1 MTWQKKARFAI
12 VAFVL
17 VFAAVVFLAMRRRAM
32 APAAPAESPRTDPNT
47 VSETLGPVSF
57 DHFVAGKLDY
67 SIAGKDHKAF
77 EDGRQEL
84 SAVTLTMPDRN
95 GRTIKIT
102 AARADLRTPPGK
114 PRELDRA
121 KFVGQVRLTSSD
133 GITVNAEEGTYE
145 GASGMLTVPG
155 PVTFGKGRMTGSGV
169 GATYDRTRDV
179 LWILDQARVD
189 VAADQH
195 GAGSAQATAGAAGLA
210 RAENYVKLS
219 RAAHIVTEGRTVD
232 SDDATI
238 LLKEDGET
246 IRQMQLRG
254 NSRIVGTGA
263 GSQSMSAR
271 DIDLSYA
278 DDGRTLQS
286 ARLME
291 QGVLELP
298 ASAGSGSRR
307 IAARTIDFSLTAD
320 GTTVSTLNAA
330 GSVVMDLPGEAG
342 ATVKQIRA
350 STLTATGPPN
360 QGVQQLVFGGP
371 VEFHETRAAGRGTS
385 AVDRTARAAR
395 LIVDTKAGLGSI
407 DRADFRGNV
416 HITDGPDV
424 TAGAPRAVYHL
435 ASQQMEL
442 SPSGAEPGPAP
453 FVNDS
458 QVLIEA
464 RTLRFSPDTRRL
476 VGDTDVRST
485 IRARRRGAKNGRGA
499 QPAREARL
507 PSMLAEDEPVTVT
520 ANRVDYDGTAVA
532 KYDGNARLWQE
543 KSKIYADTIEI
554 DDRSGNLTARGNTKT
569 TMLLDDT
576 DPKTKKKTTAETN
589 ATAEVMVYEDAKR
602 LATYTAG
609 PSGRAHIVGAHG
621 DLTADRTELYLRE
634 GGKELERA
642 VSDGNVVVKE
652 GGRTATGGH
661 LVYTAANDTYV
672 MTGKPVEI
680 IEQKS
685 TGCEKTIGAK
695 LTFNRSNE
703 SVRME
708 NDGLQLVDGKS
719 IPCPAESRD

>member
-1 MTWQKKARFAI
+1 M
-12 VAFVL
+12 
-17 VFAAVVFLAMRRRAM
+17 
-32 APAAPAESPRTDPNT
+32 S
-47 VSETLGPVSF
+47 
-57 DHFVAGKLDY
+57 
-67 SIAGKDHKAF
+67 
-77 EDGRQEL
+77 
-84 SAVTLTMPDRN
+84 
-95 GRTIKIT
+95 
-102 AARADLRTPPGK
+102 
-114 PRELDRA
+114 
-121 KFVGQVRLTSSD
+121 
-133 GITVNAEEGTYE
+133 
-145 GASGMLTVPG
+145 
-155 PVTFGKGRMTGSGV
+155 GSGV

-179 LWILDQARVD
+179 LWILDRARVD
-189 VAADQH
+189 VAPDEK
-195 GAGSAQATAGAAGLA
+195 GAGAAGATAGAAGLA
-210 RAENYVKLS
+210 RAENYVKLA
-219 RAAHIVTEGRTVD
+219 RAAHIVNEGRTVD

-263 GSQSMSAR
+263 GAQRMSAR
-271 DIDLSYA
+271 DIDLAYA
-278 DDGRTLQS
+278 DDGRTLQG

-298 ASAGSGSRR
+298 ASAGSGTQR
-307 IAARTIDFSLTAD
+307 IAGRTIDFTLTAD
-320 GTTVSTLNAA
+320 GTTVSTLTAA

-342 ATVKQIRA
+342 STAKQIRA
-350 STLTATGPPN
+350 SALTATGPPN
-360 QGVQQLVFGGP
+360 QGVQQLTFDGP

-395 LIVDTKAGLGSI
+395 LIVDTKTGLGSI

-416 HITDGPDV
+416 QITDGPDV

-435 ASQQMEL
+435 GSQQMEL

-458 QVLIEA
+458 QVLVEA
-464 RTLRFSPDTRRL
+464 RSLRFSPDTRRL

-485 IRARRRGAKNGRGA
+485 IRARRRDPKAGRGQA
-499 QPAREARL
+499 APARESRL
-507 PSMLAEDEPVTVT
+507 PSMLAEDQPVTVT

-554 DDRSGNLTARGNTKT
+554 DDRTGNLTAKGHTRT
-569 TMLLDDT
+569 TMLLDDV
-576 DPKTKKKTTAETN
+576 DPQTKKKTTTETN

-602 LATYTAG
+602 LATYLAG
-609 PSGRAHIVGAHG
+609 PSGRAHIVGAQG

-652 GGRTATGGH
+652 SGRTATGAH

-672 MTGKPVEI
+672 MTGRPVEI
-680 IEQKS
+680 IEKK
-685 TGCEKTIGAK
+685 TNGCEKTIGAK
-695 LTFNRSNE
+695 LTFNRSND

-719 IPCPAESRD
+719 IPCPAEQRD